1 MIKLAEKSGLAA
13 RIYCDREAA
22 PPVRTGAAGIFIKA
36 GKAGWKI
43 SQPALPAFAN
53 YLNHLNFPGEKEI
66 CFEQECSLSSFR
78 HRRTFLAAGTPSALA
93 FEGGI
98 YMRSGCFRH
107 VRLYSSGS
115 AAKRAAGDSDISGK
129 FDDNLVVEGLF
140 HRPALLQRSA
150 GINNPLVFRAPEF

>member
-1 MIKLAEKSGLAA
+1 MNRNVHCQASG
-13 RIYCDREAA
+13 
-22 PPVRTGAAGIFIKA
+22 TAGL
-36 GKAGWKI
+36 
-43 SQPALPAFAN
+43 SLLPA
-53 YLNHLNFPGEKEI
+53 
-66 CFEQECSLSSFR
+66 
-78 HRRTFLAAGTPSALA
+78 RRLLYA